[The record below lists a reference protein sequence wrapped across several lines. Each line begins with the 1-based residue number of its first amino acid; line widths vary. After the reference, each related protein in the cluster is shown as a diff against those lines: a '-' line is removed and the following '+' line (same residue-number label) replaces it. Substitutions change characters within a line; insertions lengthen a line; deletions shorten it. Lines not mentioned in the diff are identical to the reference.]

1 VASVWHGGITRRQ
14 ALQFGMLAGAAV
26 TLVQG
31 AGQGVRRPR
40 LQFGMLA
47 GAVVTAPQAEQMD
60 AAAYSA
66 SEQISVDTATQLRA
80 VDRRIL
86 GMNTNYLTDHADVR
100 DSGQGYGSALRTLG
114 VGSLRYPGG
123 EEADS
128 YLWSSA
134 PFTAPQPK
142 LARTGPAEWPSND
155 PRWVSGG
162 TKFVHAPLDF
172 DQFMAYC
179 RDLGAEPTVVVPM
192 DAMYRPAAAGSTAPD
207 KQLLLDTAVA
217 WVRYANLVKGYG
229 VQHWELGN
237 ESYKASYIGGTTAD
251 QYARDAVDFA
261 RAMKQVDPTIKIGIN
276 GPDSQFGRSD
286 YDASGAWWQMVLPV
300 AAPVADFLVVH
311 SYPAWGWGGYNH
323 YATHTPNLTAAV
335 DGVQAAL
342 HAWSPPRDAD
352 RIRVRV
358 TEINAADWSD
368 GGWPNVNNLGHAVVL
383 FDQIGGLLT
392 HPAVEAAQVWTTRWT
407 NAAATDLWNTLD
419 PANALLATGQAL
431 AIWSQFLRSTMIA
444 TTSTT
449 LVRSFASY
457 DPVGQDLSVFLIN
470 KDTTARTATVTLR
483 NYGTGATGS
492 RWSLLGSGPND
503 PAPVW
508 SNLGEVTPAGN
519 SLQLVL
525 APVSVTAVSLRPAAS
540 LPT

>member
-1 VASVWHGGITRRQ
+1 MASAWHSGLTRRQ
-14 ALQFGMLAGAAV
+14 ALQFGMLAGA
-26 TLVQG
+26 
-31 AGQGVRRPR
+31 
-40 LQFGMLA
+40 
-47 GAVVTAPQAEQMD
+47 VVTATSATRMA
-60 AAAYSA
+60 AAAYPA
-66 SEQISVDTATQLRA
+66 FDQVSVDAATHLRA

-86 GMNTNYLTDHADVR
+86 GINTNYLTDHADIR
-100 DSGQGYGSALRTLG
+100 DTGQGYGSALRTLG

-128 YLWSSA
+128 CLWSVA
-134 PFTAPQPK
+134 PFTAPRPI
-142 LARTGPAEWPSND
+142 LARTGPFEWPAND
-155 PRWVSGG
+155 PRWVRGG
-162 TKFVHAPLDF
+162 SEFVHAPLDF

-179 RDLGAEPTVVVPM
+179 REVGAEPTVVVPL
-192 DAMYRPAAAGSTAPD
+192 DAMYRPASAGGTAPD

-251 QYARDAVDFA
+251 QYASDVVDFA
-261 RAMKQVDPTIKIGIN
+261 RAMKRVDPTIRIGIN
-276 GPDSQFGRSD
+276 GPDSQFGRGD
-286 YDASGAWWQMVLPV
+286 YDASGAWWQTVLPV

-311 SYPAWGWGGYNH
+311 SYPAWGWGGYSH
-323 YATHTPNLTAAV
+323 YAANAPNLTAAV

-342 HAWSPPRDAD
+342 QAWSPPRDVD
-352 RIRVRV
+352 RIRLRV
-358 TEINAADWSD
+358 TELNAADWSD

-383 FDQIGGLLT
+383 FDQIGALLT

-407 NAAATDLWNTLD
+407 NAATTELWNTLD

-431 AIWSQFLRSTMIA
+431 AIWSQFLRSTMVA

-449 LVRSFASY
+449 SVRSYASY
-457 DPVGQDLSVFLIN
+457 DPAGQNLSVFLIN
-470 KDTTARTATVTLR
+470 KDTTARAATVTLR
-483 NYGTGATGS
+483 NYVTGATGS
-492 RWSLLGSGPND
+492 RWSLRGTGPND

-508 SNLGEVTPAGN
+508 SNLREVTLAGD

-525 APVSVTAVSLRPAAS
+525 DPVSVTAVSLQPAAS
-540 LPT
+540 FTA